1 MRVGRRNEDKRIH
14 NNDSDFVLLDRYYDA
29 SIAYQGYGRG
39 IPLDFIE
46 NLIKLIECPKPDV
59 SFLFDL
65 SVEDSISRKKLDVK
79 DRIESSGESGS
90 IQVTTFTYQ
99 VLKNKYIFEER
110 GIITVKGK
118 GRMVTY
124 CLQEKK

>member
-1 MRVGRRNEDKRIH
+1 MWE
-14 NNDSDFVLLDRYYDA
+14 A
-29 SIAYQGYGRG
+29 SA
-39 IPLDFIE
+39 
-46 NLIKLIECPKPDV
+46 
-59 SFLFDL
+59 
-65 SVEDSISRKKLDVK
+65 SVAA
-79 DRIESSGESGS
+79 RIESSGESGS

-124 CLQEKK
+124 CLQEKNNFKHFCAGMLHKQL

>member
-1 MRVGRRNEDKRIH
+1 LWEASASVAARI
-14 NNDSDFVLLDRYYDA
+14 
-29 SIAYQGYGRG
+29 
-39 IPLDFIE
+39 
-46 NLIKLIECPKPDV
+46 K
-59 SFLFDL
+59 
-65 SVEDSISRKKLDVK
+65 
-79 DRIESSGESGS
+79 SSGESGS